1 GRSTDDNGSASSAA
15 NCLAW
20 IWWARRFAPSPT
32 LQPLQSEQ
40 RRYVHF
46 RGDLLALIFG
56 IVHAIRQDHGLAVHL
71 AIGDLRQQMRDAVEP
86 CALLV
91 DGLDHPPRRFRNMGP
106 VQHLFLRLRVL
117 LPARA
122 RLHVHRAQ
130 LPLLQ
135 GIMDAHQKAE
145 LLFLV
150 GDREPVFDQDDAGTH
165 QHALELGHGVE
176 ELLDLLLGRKAHH
189 ALDTGAIVPGA
200 VEQHDLAA
208 SRQMR
213 DIALEIPLRALALAR
228 RRERGDAA
236 DPRVEALG
244 DALDHS
250 ALAGGVAALE
260 DHDHL
265 ELVVLDPILQLDQL
279 ALQAKQLLEI
289 DVPVQRRNALAGELR
304 GPELLEFIVRQ
315 FKLELF
321 VQAVPEVGPNKLV
334 YGLVVAAIHLRSSR
348 LTLDTPDFPMTF
360 DGGVTTFGADARY

>member
-91 DGLDHPPRRFRNMGP
+91 DGLDHPPRRFRNMGL
-106 VQHLFLRLRVL
+106 VQHLFLRLGVL

-165 QHALELGHGVE
+165 
-176 ELLDLLLGRKAHH
+176 HH

-334 YGLVVAAIHLRSSR
+334 YGLVVAAIHLRS
-348 LTLDTPDFPMTF
+348 
-360 DGGVTTFGADARY
+360 